1 MAQENKRT
9 PMEKVA
15 ILLQLMG
22 EETAARIIQ
31 SLPMP
36 EVHRMTQTLM
46 RMRPPDPEEAKAIAE
61 EFTQLLLQK
70 GGLMISGEDFAK
82 AVISKAFDRAAAVR
96 LLETV
101 NISDHETFS
110 ALNRVDPRVIAEFTK
125 AEHPQTTA
133 LILAH
138 MDPSAAGKVLS
149 FLPEVVRTEVVLRLA
164 KLKEV
169 SPTVMEEIIEAL
181 QNDLLN
187 MASGGEEVGGLK
199 RVAEI
204 LNHTEKSVEADIL
217 KRLQEED
224 PALAEGIQQLMFT
237 FEDLVKL
244 DNRAI
249 QEILREV
256 DIKVLA
262 KALRGANEEV
272 QQKIFSN
279 MSQRAAEVLKEDM
292 EALGPTRLSEVEEA
306 QMEVIRVVL
315 RLRDEGR
322 IVVSASGEEDVFV

>member
-1 MAQENKRT
+1 
-9 PMEKVA
+9 MEKVA

-31 SLPMP
+31 SLPMS

-61 EFTQLLLQK
+61 EFTQLLLQR

-82 AVISKAFDRAAAVR
+82 AVISKAFDRAAAAR

>member
-1 MAQENKRT
+1 MAPENKRT

-31 SLPMP
+31 SLPMS

-61 EFTQLLLQK
+61 EFTQLLLQR

-82 AVISKAFDRAAAVR
+82 AVISKAFDRAAAAR

-272 QQKIFSN
+272 QQKIFTN

>member
-61 EFTQLLLQK
+61 EFTQLLLQR

-82 AVISKAFDRAAAVR
+82 AVISKAFDRAAAAR

>member
-1 MAQENKRT
+1 MAPENKRT

-61 EFTQLLLQK
+61 EFTQLLLQR

-82 AVISKAFDRAAAVR
+82 AVISKAFDRAAAAR

>member
-1 MAQENKRT
+1 MAPENKRT

-31 SLPMP
+31 SLPMS

-61 EFTQLLLQK
+61 EFTQLLLQR

-82 AVISKAFDRAAAVR
+82 AVISKAFDRAAAAR

>member
-1 MAQENKRT
+1 MAPENKRT

-61 EFTQLLLQK
+61 EFTQLLLQR

-82 AVISKAFDRAAAVR
+82 AVISKAFDRAAAAR

-322 IVVSASGEEDVFV
+322 IVISASGEEDVFV

>member
-31 SLPMP
+31 SLPMS

-61 EFTQLLLQK
+61 EFTQLLLQR

-82 AVISKAFDRAAAVR
+82 AVISKAFDRAAAAR

>member
-1 MAQENKRT
+1 
-9 PMEKVA
+9 MEKVA

-61 EFTQLLLQK
+61 EFTQLLLQR

-82 AVISKAFDRAAAVR
+82 AVISKAFDRAAAAR

>member
-1 MAQENKRT
+1 MATEIKRT

-22 EETAARIIQ
+22 EETAAKIIQ

-36 EVHRMTQTLM
+36 EVHRMTYTLM
-46 RMRPPDPEEAKAIAE
+46 RMKPPDPEEAKAIAE
-61 EFTQLLLQK
+61 EFTQLLLQR
-70 GGLMISGEDFAK
+70 GGLILSGEDFAR
-82 AVISKAFDRAAAVR
+82 AVISKAFDKASAAR
-96 LLETV
+96 LLDTV
-101 NISDHETFS
+101 NVADHETFS

-138 MDPSAAGKVLS
+138 MDPAAAGKVLS

-187 MASGGEEVGGLK
+187 MASGGEEIGGLK
-199 RVAEI
+199 KVAEI
-204 LNHTEKSVEADIL
+204 LNHTEKSVETDIL

-224 PALAEGIQQLMFT
+224 PALAQGIQQLMFT

-256 DIKVLA
+256 DIKILA

-272 QQKIFSN
+272 QQKIFGN

-322 IVVSASGEEDVFV
+322 IVVSTSGEEDVFV

>member
-31 SLPMP
+31 SLPMS

-61 EFTQLLLQK
+61 EFTQLLLQR

-82 AVISKAFDRAAAVR
+82 AVISKAFDRAAAAR

-101 NISDHETFS
+101 TISDHETFS

>member
-1 MAQENKRT
+1 
-9 PMEKVA
+9 MEKVA

-61 EFTQLLLQK
+61 EFTQLLLQR

-82 AVISKAFDRAAAVR
+82 AVISKAFDRAAAAR

-322 IVVSASGEEDVFV
+322 IVISASGEEDVFV

>member
-1 MAQENKRT
+1 MAKENKRT
-9 PMEKVA
+9 PIEKVA

-22 EETAARIIQ
+22 EETAAKIIQ

-61 EFTQLLLQK
+61 EFTQLLLQR
-70 GGLMISGEDFAK
+70 GSLMISGEDFAK
-82 AVISKAFDRAAAVR
+82 AVVSKAFDRAAAAR

-101 NISDHETFS
+101 SISDHETFS

-138 MDPSAAGKVLS
+138 MDPSVAGKVLS

-169 SPTVMEEIIEAL
+169 SPTVMEEIVEAL

-187 MASGGEEVGGLK
+187 VASGGEEIGGLK

-262 KALRGANEEV
+262 KALRGANEDV

>member
-1 MAQENKRT
+1 
-9 PMEKVA
+9 MEKVA

-61 EFTQLLLQK
+61 EFTQLLLQR

-82 AVISKAFDRAAAVR
+82 AVISKAFDRAAAAR

-101 NISDHETFS
+101 TISDHETFS

>member
-1 MAQENKRT
+1 MAPENKRT

-61 EFTQLLLQK
+61 EFTQLLLQR

-82 AVISKAFDRAAAVR
+82 AVISKAFDRAAAAR

-101 NISDHETFS
+101 TISDHETFS